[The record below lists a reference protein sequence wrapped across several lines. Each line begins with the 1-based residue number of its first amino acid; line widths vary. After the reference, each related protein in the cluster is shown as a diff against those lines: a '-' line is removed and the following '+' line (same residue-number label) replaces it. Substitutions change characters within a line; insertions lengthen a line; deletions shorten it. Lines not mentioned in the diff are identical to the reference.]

1 MLPAMKS
8 FFTKITVQKVIV
20 LIALLTLG
28 ITIQGIIAS
37 RGDVYT
43 HYNNLVIFKSSFGHL
58 IHNQNLYLYY
68 PKEYFDL
75 YKYSPTFSVLMSIFY
90 YLPNE
95 VGLFLFN
102 ILNTSLFIYALLKLK
117 IPDNRLKFLFLF
129 LFLEFG
135 ISVTWVQTNVLITA
149 LIMLAFFSLENKRP
163 LLAAL
168 FIVLTVYIKIF
179 GIVAIVLAV
188 FYPGKIRFALY
199 TIMWAIVFA
208 LLPVAVIPKNELL
221 QQYYNWFDLLKM
233 DHEASYGVSFI
244 GLMHSWFNLNISKIG
259 TVVVAASVF
268 CLPLLKVSF
277 YKFYTFRLQIVAS
290 LLIWIVI
297 FNHRGES
304 PTYIIALT
312 GVGIWYFS
320 QHTTT
325 VNKILLWLCL
335 VFTSFTSTDLIT
347 PGWITEKYVDT
358 YSIKAVFSILIWFK
372 LIVELMTNNQV
383 FYINKEDKSNKEGVP
398 AMKILKG

>member
-1 MLPAMKS
+1 MKS
-8 FFTKITVQKVIV
+8 FLIKIQLRHVII
-20 LIALLTLG
+20 LIILLALG

-75 YKYSPTFSVLMSIFY
+75 YKYSPSFSVLMAPFY

-95 VGLFLFN
+95 VGLFIFN
-102 ILNTSLFIYALLKLK
+102 IINTTVFIYALLSLK
-117 IPDNRLKFLFLF
+117 IVPDSLKLLFLF

-135 ISVTWVQTNVLITA
+135 ISMQWVQTNVLIA
-149 LIMLAFFSLENKRP
+149 SLIILSFHSLENKKP
-163 LLAAL
+163 LLASL
-168 FIVLTVYIKIF
+168 LIVLTVYIKIF
-179 GIVAIVLAV
+179 GLVAVVLAV
-188 FYPGKIRFALY
+188 FYPNKIRFVLY
-199 TIMWAIVFA
+199 TIFWTLVFA
-208 LLPVAVIPKNELL
+208 LLPLVVISKNELL
-221 QQYYNWFDLLKM
+221 QQYQNWLYLLKW

-244 GLMHSWFNLNISKIG
+244 GLIHSWFNLKFSKIA
-259 TVVVAASVF
+259 TVAVAAIVF
-268 CLPLLKVSF
+268 CIPLLKF
-277 YKFYTFRLQIVAS
+277 NCYKKYSFRLQILAS

-304 PTYIIALT
+304 PTYIIALV

-320 QHTTT
+320 QPANTTNRT
-325 VNKILLWLCL
+325 LLWLCL
-335 VFTSFTSTDLIT
+335 IFTSFTSTDLIT

-358 YSIKAVFSILIWFK
+358 YSIKAVFSIVIWCK
-372 LIVELMTNNQV
+372 LIFDLLTKSQFKCLKDDEVPSEELSSANT
-383 FYINKEDKSNKEGVP
+383 
-398 AMKILKG
+398 

>member
-1 MLPAMKS
+1 MTP
-8 FFTKITVQKVIV
+8 FYQKITLKHVIV
-20 LIALLTLG
+20 LIILLALG

-37 RGDVYT
+37 RGDIYT

-75 YKYSPTFSVLMSIFY
+75 YKYSPAFSVLMAPFY
-90 YLPNE
+90 YLQNE

-102 ILNTSLFIYALLKLK
+102 IINTTVFIYAILKLK
-117 IPDNRLKFLFLF
+117 LNHDSLKFLFLF

-135 ISVTWVQTNVLITA
+135 ISMQWVQTNVLIA
-149 LIMLAFFSLENKRP
+149 SLIVFSFYSLENKRP
-163 LLAAL
+163 LLASL
-168 FIVLTVYIKIF
+168 LIVLTVYIKIF
-179 GIVAIVLAV
+179 GLVAVVLAV
-188 FYPGKIRFALY
+188 FYPGKIRFILY
-199 TIMWAIVFA
+199 TIMWAILFA
-208 LLPVAVIPKNELL
+208 ILPLLIISKNELL
-221 QQYYNWFDLLKM
+221 QQYQNWINLLKW

-244 GLMHSWFNLNISKIG
+244 GLVHSWFNLNFSKIG
-259 TVVVAASVF
+259 TVAIAAIIF
-268 CLPLLKVSF
+268 CIPLLKF
-277 YKFYTFRLQIVAS
+277 ICYKSYQFRLQILAS

-304 PTYIIALT
+304 PTYIISLF

-320 QHTTT
+320 QPPNI

-335 VFTSFTSTDLIT
+335 IFTSFTSTDLIT

-358 YSIKAVFSILIWFK
+358 YSIKAVFSIIIWIK
-372 LIVELMTNNQV
+372 LIVDLMTKKH
-383 FYINKEDKSNKEGVP
+383 FKCIGGDEAENKELVP
-398 AMKILKG
+398 SLV

>member
-1 MLPAMKS
+1 MTP
-8 FFTKITVQKVIV
+8 FYQKITLKHVIV
-20 LIALLTLG
+20 LIILLALG

-37 RGDVYT
+37 RGDIYT

-75 YKYSPTFSVLMSIFY
+75 YKYSPAFSVLMAPFY
-90 YLPNE
+90 YLQNE

-102 ILNTSLFIYALLKLK
+102 IINTTVFIYAILKLK
-117 IPDNRLKFLFLF
+117 LNHDSLKFLFLF

-135 ISVTWVQTNVLITA
+135 ISMQWVQTNVLIA
-149 LIMLAFFSLENKRP
+149 SLIVFSFYSLENKRP
-163 LLAAL
+163 LLASL
-168 FIVLTVYIKIF
+168 LIVLTVYIKIF
-179 GIVAIVLAV
+179 GLVAVVLAV
-188 FYPGKIRFALY
+188 FYPGKIRFILY
-199 TIMWAIVFA
+199 TIMWAILFA
-208 LLPVAVIPKNELL
+208 ILPLLIISKNELL
-221 QQYYNWFDLLKM
+221 QQYQNWINLLKW

-244 GLMHSWFNLNISKIG
+244 GLVHSWFNLNFSKIG
-259 TVVVAASVF
+259 TVAIAAIIF
-268 CLPLLKVSF
+268 CIPLLKF
-277 YKFYTFRLQIVAS
+277 NCYKSYQFRLQILAS

-304 PTYIIALT
+304 PTYIISLF

-320 QHTTT
+320 QPPNI

-335 VFTSFTSTDLIT
+335 IFTSFTSTDLIT

-358 YSIKAVFSILIWFK
+358 YSIKAVFSIIIWIK
-372 LIVELMTNNQV
+372 LIFDLMTKKH
-383 FYINKEDKSNKEGVP
+383 FKCIGGDEAENK
-398 AMKILKG
+398 